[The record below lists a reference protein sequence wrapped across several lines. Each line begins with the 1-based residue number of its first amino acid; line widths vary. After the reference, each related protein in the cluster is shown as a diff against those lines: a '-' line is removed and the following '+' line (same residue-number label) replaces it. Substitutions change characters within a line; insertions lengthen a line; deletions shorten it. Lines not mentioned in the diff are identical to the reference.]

1 MKMGSWE
8 WHMIEEEKA
17 LRALRKVVDGAAR
30 KLKDEDL
37 DELAAIRLM
46 DLTRNW
52 VMKVFPD
59 KMAAYDIIYKPRL
72 EKIFYG
78 AEKQ

>member
-1 MKMGSWE
+1 MGSWE
-8 WHMIEEEKA
+8 WNMIEEEKA

-30 KLKDEDL
+30 RLRDEDL

-46 DLTRNW
+46 DMTRIW
-52 VMKVFPD
+52 VSKVFPD
-59 KMAAYDIIYKPRL
+59 KMQAYDIIYKPRL

-78 AEKQ
+78 AERP